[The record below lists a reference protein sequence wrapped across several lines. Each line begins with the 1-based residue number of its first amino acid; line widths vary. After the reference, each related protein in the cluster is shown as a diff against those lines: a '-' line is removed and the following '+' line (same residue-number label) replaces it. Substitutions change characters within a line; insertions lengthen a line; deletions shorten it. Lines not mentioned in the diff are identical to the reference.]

1 MAIESARWSRD
12 ELERFPEDGN
22 RYEVLDGEL
31 LVTPQP
37 GFDHQFVAARLVHAL
52 YAYCA
57 AHKIGVVVGP
67 GAVIWGKNEL
77 QPDVEV
83 IPVSPPPRKRTWA
96 TLPFPILAVE
106 ILSPSGV
113 SRARDLGVKREAYL
127 QRGGRDVLGAGSG
140 RALRAYLVGRYR
152 RRDRR
157 FDCAALAS
165 EARGRA
171 VRDHN
176 RPALRPLG
184 RLNST

>member
-1 MAIESARWSRD
+1 MSMAIESARWSRD

-31 LVTPQP
+31 LVTPQA

-83 IPVSPPPRKRTWA
+83 IPVAPPPPRNRTWQ

-113 SRARDLGVKREAYL
+113 SRARDLGVKRDAYL
-127 QRGGRDVLGAGSG
+127 GRGIATYWVLEPDERCVHIWLAATREESVVSNVLRWNPKPAVAPFEITIDQLFGHSAG
-140 RALRAYLVGRYR
+140 
-152 RRDRR
+152 
-157 FDCAALAS
+157 
-165 EARGRA
+165 
-171 VRDHN
+171 
-176 RPALRPLG
+176 
-184 RLNST
+184 